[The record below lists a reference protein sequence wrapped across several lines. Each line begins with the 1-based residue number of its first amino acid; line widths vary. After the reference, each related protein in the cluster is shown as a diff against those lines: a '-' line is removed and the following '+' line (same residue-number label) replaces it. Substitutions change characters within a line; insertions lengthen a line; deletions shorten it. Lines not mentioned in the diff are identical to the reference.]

1 MTDRKIMQM
10 ALDALEEITGWQSL
24 APGYVMEE
32 ADEAK
37 NSLRDRLAWPEP
49 TGREVQKMIQAAW
62 KAVRTEYKD
71 DPECCFALGWEA
83 GYGAVAPRV
92 EPPETESGEGFES
105 IPAPP
110 PKQYEPEPVCDK
122 IPQECWSIRCQLG
135 RICKNTAPPK
145 REWVGLTDDEI
156 EEAYQLSLAKY
167 IEEVDPDYHSQS
179 SMADYVFVRAIE
191 AKLKEKNNG

>member
-1 MTDRKIMQM
+1 MTDRELMQLV
-10 ALDALEEITGWQSL
+10 LDALENYTAGKLGGIWD
-24 APGYVMEE
+24 ARE
-32 ADEAK
+32 AIDA
-37 NSLRDRLAWPEP
+37 LRERLAQPEP
-49 TGREVQKMIQAAW
+49 TGREIQKMMQSAW
-62 KAVRTEYKD
+62 KTVRTEYKD

-145 REWVGLTDDEI
+145 REWVGLTHD
-156 EEAYQLSLAKY
+156 
-167 IEEVDPDYHSQS
+167 
-179 SMADYVFVRAIE
+179 E
-191 AKLKEKNNG
+191 AKVLVERFSSDN